1 MDNNKLIVFVKGLL
15 VHNNIILSKKS
26 DNNLVINQMV
36 TYLDAL
42 IFNIVS
48 IACIISI
55 INSSTKINKENLP
68 IIRSYIEDKCN
79 FKYKKSKIS
88 GGAVNCASFY
98 GAKEPMYSENNLG
111 NDILGVNWSTGIIR
125 PEIGSNPQQI
135 QSGGGKKHISKV
147 SYNYIILHIKKVLK
161 YHSITASKN
170 IIHELVSI
178 IDHHIKCLIINIK
191 NCNKELSLKCLNKI
205 INKNKILAPLK

>member
-15 VHNNIILSKKS
+15 SDNNIVVSKKC
-26 DNNLVINQMV
+26 DYNLVINQMV

-68 IIRSYIEDKCN
+68 IIRSYIEDKCS
-79 FKYKKSKIS
+79 FKYKKSNKIS
-88 GGAVNCASFY
+88 GGSFNTAAFY
-98 GAKEPMYSENNLG
+98 GANEPMYSENNKG
-111 NDILGVNWSTGIIR
+111 GDILGINWSAGIIR
-125 PEIGSNPQQI
+125 PEIGSQDKM
-135 QSGGGKKHISKV
+135 SGGGKKHLSNM
-147 SYNYIILHIKKVLK
+147 SYNYIKLHINKVLK
-161 YHSITASKN
+161 YHKISASKD
-170 IIHELVSI
+170 IIKELISI

-191 NCNKELSLKCLNKI
+191 HCDKELTLNCLNKI